1 MFEFSLKIKF
11 AATEKRLEIETTT
24 LNTSTKNKERKT
36 YRKLSRPVNLL
47 GKNMNRNFESYI
59 ENKGAREI

>member
-59 ENKGAREI
+59 ENNGAREI

>member
-1 MFEFSLKIKF
+1 MLEFSLKIKF
-11 AATEKRLEIETTT
+11 AATEKRLDIETTT

-59 ENKGAREI
+59 ENNGAREI